1 MPNLANLMDIAATIC
16 ELEVSMQIEA
26 NHSSTHQQDW
36 EEAIAHLQ
44 SAETIVL
51 HLLAAKSQRISGSTT
66 QKPRFQLLR
75 GGLGEKPQTSP
86 GDVPSY

>member
-1 MPNLANLMDIAATIC
+1 MPDLANLVDIAATIC

-26 NHSSTHQQDW
+26 NHSSIHQQDW

-51 HLLAAKSQRISGSTT
+51 HLLAAKSQRISNSTP

-86 GDVPSY
+86 EDVPY

>member
-1 MPNLANLMDIAATIC
+1 MPDLASLVDIAATIC

-51 HLLAAKSQRISGSTT
+51 HLLAAKSQRISNSTT
-66 QKPRFQLLR
+66 QKSRFQLLR
-75 GGLGEKPQTSP
+75 GGLEEESQTSR
-86 GDVPSY
+86 GDVPY